1 MTGTALEPA
10 AQGASPLVTQL
21 PLLREELRRRPV
33 AIAAVFAGIALVAL
47 AIGVLLPRKY
57 TAATTILVQE
67 SNIIAPLMEG
77 RAVPTGVSD
86 RAAIT
91 REVAFSRKVMQQIL
105 EAGGWMED
113 RPSPVEQ
120 EKLIERIIA
129 RTDITNPRPNLI
141 GISYTDASPERAFE
155 VTRRFADL
163 VIEESLA
170 TKERESRQAY
180 EFIDQQVEQYHAKLT
195 DAEAR
200 LEQYRRDNPDARV
213 GVEMDVN
220 ARIGELRRH
229 IETTR
234 LELIDQ
240 RSEEAAL
247 QAQLSGESEV
257 SAVRTRESEM
267 RARLIELQSERD
279 RLLLSFTDR
288 HPDVVRVQHQIRDL
302 EDALE
307 AESQRQLARSA
318 GQDGAINSASEYNP
332 LYTELRSRLAAAQR
346 RTAATASRIAMAEG
360 MLANE
365 LDRSLR
371 IASSES
377 ALAELT
383 RDYEVNRDLYQ
394 DLLRRRENARVS
406 MNLDAERRGL
416 SFRIQEP
423 AELPLRP
430 AGLRLLY
437 MAVGGLFLAFAV
449 PAALLLGLVKL
460 DPRVRAPRQVETLAG
475 LPVLG
480 VIPRFPTRAARAR
493 ELRSLGLASMLFLSV
508 PVAYITVW
516 AIKWLQHQ

>member
-10 AQGASPLVTQL
+10 TFGASPIATQL

-33 AIAAVFAGIALVAL
+33 AIAATFAGIALLAL
-47 AIGVLLPRKY
+47 AVGVILPRKY
-57 TAATTILVQE
+57 TSSTTILVQE

-86 RAAIT
+86 RAGIT
-91 REVAFSRKVMQQIL
+91 REVAFSRKVMQRIL
-105 EAGGWMED
+105 EIGGWMD
-113 RPSPVEQ
+113 DQPNPVEQ
-120 EKLIERIIA
+120 EKLIERIVA
-129 RTDITNPRPNLI
+129 RTEISNPRPNLI
-141 GISYTDASPERAFE
+141 EISYTDSSPERAYE
-155 VTRRFADL
+155 VTRNFAEL
-163 VIEESLA
+163 VMEESLA

-180 EFIDQQVEQYHAKLT
+180 EFIDQQVHEYHSKLT
-195 DAEAR
+195 EAEAK
-200 LEQYRRDNPDARV
+200 LEQYRRGNPDARV

-229 IETTR
+229 IETTQ
-234 LELIDQ
+234 LDLIDQ

-257 SAVRTRESEM
+257 SAVRTRASEM
-267 RARLIELQSERD
+267 RARLMELQSERD

-302 EDALE
+302 EGELQ
-307 AESQRQLARSA
+307 AESQRQLVRSA
-318 GQDGAINSASEYNP
+318 GQESAINSASEFNP

-346 RTAATASRIAMAEG
+346 RTSATASRIQMAEN
-360 MLANE
+360 MLSDE

-423 AELPLRP
+423 ADLPLRP

-437 MAVGGLFLAFAV
+437 VALGGLLLAIAI
-449 PAALLLGLVKL
+449 PAALVLGLVKL
-460 DPRVRAPRQVETLAG
+460 DPRARSPRQVETIAG

-480 VIPRFPTRAARAR
+480 VIPRFPTRTARAR
-493 ELRSLGLASMLFLSV
+493 NLRSLGLASMLFMSV
-508 PVAYITVW
+508 PVAYAAVW